1 MATAM
6 ANNVAVHGFELMLG
20 KSACKK
26 LCKPRKHLIFTKKT
40 RHLDVLLNA
49 LPSQVKGYSSKL
61 HFSGAVD
68 PFNFG
73 IQFQYPTKQQEFYG
87 SIRPIH
93 IDFDMKSKPCE
104 SQSFDDSKQ
113 KPEI

>member
-1 MATAM
+1 
-6 ANNVAVHGFELMLG
+6 VPL
-20 KSACKK
+20 
-26 LCKPRKHLIFTKKT
+26 R
-40 RHLDVLLNA
+40 VLLNA

-61 HFSGAVD
+61 YFSGAVD

-93 IDFDMKSKPCE
+93 IDFEMKSKPCE
-104 SQSFDDSKQ
+104 SKSFSDSKKSQ
-113 KPEI
+113 RYDHIDDLQGMDLSEKAISDRWQLSRPCIVNKLNQIRTT